1 MSISPGNDQ
10 PASVGD
16 TWLSG
21 WDIGGT
27 NDEVF
32 VFNGPFQGLTADA
45 GEQWVVFDSQNAPPP
60 GVVFQTFSTAVG
72 QSYVV
77 TFAAAAVY
85 DDGAPFKS
93 LSATATASDGS
104 LLATTNVVP
113 APTWS
118 TNQLN
123 FTATTI
129 NTTLAFTDVSTP
141 ALGPS
146 VALDAVT
153 VQSATNAVSAQTFNL
168 TALGLEPG
176 ASAIV
181 LQLSAPSGQ
190 SYILAV
196 STNLMNWTPVSTN
209 TLSNTPVNITN
220 PLIPGAVQ
228 EF

>member
-1 MSISPGNDQ
+1 M
-10 PASVGD
+10 
-16 TWLSG
+16 
-21 WDIGGT
+21 
-27 NDEVF
+27 
-32 VFNGPFQGLTADA
+32 
-45 GEQWVVFDSQNAPPP
+45 
-60 GVVFQTFSTAVG
+60 
-72 QSYVV
+72 

-168 TALGLEPG
+168 TALGLDPG

-228 EF
+228 EFLERRSRAVINRKYARLSRGDR